1 MNIPTKKLKNGLE
14 LPVLGFGTWYMG
26 GSFGREDNYDET
38 ADIAAIQK
46 TVELGGYRFDTA
58 EMYALGYSEEILGRA
73 LSGYDRTKL
82 FITSKVSPQNLN
94 YESIIS
100 ACQDSLKRLGMNYLD
115 LYLVHMPNPEIDIA
129 ETMRAF
135 DYLKDQGL
143 IKNIGVCNF
152 NVERLKAAQA
162 VAKNKIVLNQVH
174 YNLIFREPVL
184 KGVIDY
190 CREQDIFIEAWR
202 PVQQGSLT
210 KSGITIVDKFCE
222 KYGKTP
228 AQIAINWLI
237 SQPGVITLVKA
248 SNLKHLAENFGAVGW
263 NLSSEDVDLLS
274 RDFPIQLERSNA
286 VQLK

>member
-1 MNIPTKKLKNGLE
+1 MHIPVKKLNNGLE
-14 LPVLGFGTWYMG
+14 MPVLGFGTWFMG
-26 GSFGREDNYDET
+26 GSFGREANYDET

-46 TVELGGYRFDTA
+46 TIELGGYRFDTA

-73 LSGYDRTKL
+73 LAGYDRTKL
-82 FITSKVSPQNLN
+82 FITSKVLPEHLA
-94 YESIIS
+94 YDDVIA
-100 ACQDSLKRLGMNYLD
+100 ACQGSLKRLGVDYLD
-115 LYLVHMPNPEIDIA
+115 LYLVHIPNPEVDIA

-143 IKNIGVCNF
+143 VKNIGVCNF
-152 NVERLKAAQA
+152 NIERLKAAQA
-162 VAKNKIVLNQVH
+162 ATKNKIVLNQVH
-174 YNLIFREPVL
+174 YNLIFREPAL

-190 CREQDIFIEAWR
+190 CREQDIFVEAWR

-210 KSGITIVDKFCE
+210 RKGIEVVDRLCE

-248 SNLKHLAENFGAVGW
+248 SNLKHLEENFGAVDW
-263 NLSSEDVDLLS
+263 NLSPEDLDLLR
-274 RDFPIQLERSNA
+274 RDFPIQLDRSNA

>member
-1 MNIPTKKLKNGLE
+1 MNIPVKKLNNGLE
-14 LPVLGFGTWYMG
+14 IPVLGFGTWYMG
-26 GSFGREDNYDET
+26 GSFGREANYDDT
-38 ADIAAIQK
+38 ADISAIQK
-46 TVELGGYRFDTA
+46 TIEFGGYRFDTA
-58 EMYALGYSEEILGRA
+58 EMYALGYSEEILGKA
-73 LSGYDRTKL
+73 LKSYDRTKL

-100 ACQDSLKRLGMNYLD
+100 ACQDSLKRLGMDYLD
-115 LYLVHMPNPEIDIA
+115 LYLIHAPNPEIDIS

-135 DYLKDQGL
+135 DYLKNQGL

-162 VAKNKIVLNQVH
+162 ATKNRIVLNQVH
-174 YNLIFREPVL
+174 YNLTFREPVL
-184 KGVIDY
+184 RGVLDH
-190 CREQDIFIEAWR
+190 CREQDIFVEAWR

-210 KSGITIVDKFCE
+210 KKGITVVDKLCE

-228 AQIAINWLI
+228 AQVAINWLI

-248 SNLKHLAENFGAVGW
+248 SNLKHLEENFGAVGW
-263 NLSSEDVDLLS
+263 SLSPEDLDLLS
-274 RDFPIQLERSNA
+274 RDFPIQLDRSNA